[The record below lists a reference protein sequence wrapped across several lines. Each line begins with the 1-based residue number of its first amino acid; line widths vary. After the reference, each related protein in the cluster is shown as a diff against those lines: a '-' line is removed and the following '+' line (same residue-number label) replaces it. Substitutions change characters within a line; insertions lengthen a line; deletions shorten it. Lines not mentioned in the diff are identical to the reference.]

1 MRRFYVSVL
10 FVVASVVA
18 IAQNPDSGKVRT
30 FDLTAIRAIGENDSL
45 YGALSERFEKGDST
59 LTSDDMEALYYGRA
73 FRPDYTGDYS
83 ETDSSD
89 VLLREQLYKELAE
102 WCDRFLAKNP
112 VSLRAR
118 YCMIVACRALGRER
132 EIGEHVSKYRKLLSV
147 IVNSG
152 SGTSQAPFRVLCV
165 PDEQELAANYLQM
178 TELDGRRLAQVE
190 DRVCD
195 VVTFR
200 DGGPDR
206 MEKREIWFDVTLP
219 FAALGRSMREAR

>member
-89 VLLREQLYKELAE
+89 VLLREQLYEELAE

-118 YCMIVACRALGRER
+118 YCMIVA
-132 EIGEHVSKYRKLLSV
+132 
-147 IVNSG
+147 
-152 SGTSQAPFRVLCV
+152 
-165 PDEQELAANYLQM
+165 
-178 TELDGRRLAQVE
+178 
-190 DRVCD
+190 
-195 VVTFR
+195 
-200 DGGPDR
+200 
-206 MEKREIWFDVTLP
+206 
-219 FAALGRSMREAR
+219 